1 MIYFA
6 IPLMLLAILFLVRA
20 VRVEK
25 RRLKRVNSPRRQLF
39 ADWQASAARAENQM
53 ALAFFSWG
61 VALMILPGGAVA
73 GLALFIVL
81 ALDGMRSSSKAKAT
95 LREMGITGA
104 DAMAG
109 RVEFESRDS

>member
-6 IPLMLLAILFLVRA
+6 IPLMLLAVLFLVRA

-25 RRLKRVNSPRRQLF
+25 RRLKRVDSPRRQLF
-39 ADWQASAARAENQM
+39 ADWQASAARAENRM

-61 VALMILPGGAVA
+61 VAIMILPGGAVA

-81 ALDGMRSSSKAKAT
+81 ALDGMRAASKASAA
-95 LREMGITGA
+95 LRELEITGD

-109 RVEFESRDS
+109 RVEFESRGS